1 MSPTAIIV
9 SLVIAH
15 LVRVVLLTV
24 KLLNFEKRPR
34 IKLRNLRIERLSTR
48 NKDVRLCG
56 EDYGTAGQ

>member
-34 IKLRNLRIERLSTR
+34 IKLRGFRIERSNTG
-48 NKDVRLCG
+48 NIDVRLCG
-56 EDYGTAGQ
+56 EDYGTASQ